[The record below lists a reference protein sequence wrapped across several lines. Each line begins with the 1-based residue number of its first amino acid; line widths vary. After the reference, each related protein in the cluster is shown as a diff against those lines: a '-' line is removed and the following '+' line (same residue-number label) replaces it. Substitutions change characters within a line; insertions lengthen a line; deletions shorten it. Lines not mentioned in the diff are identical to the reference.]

1 MRKSS
6 PQLPISISPL
16 RRQETPGWWLLC
28 NDETQSSA
36 SCFGIFTCASLCI
49 APGSW
54 LLAPGSWLLARLFN
68 FRRFIRSHHAGALP
82 ILSGASGIEEG
93 LVT

>member
-16 RRQETPGWWLLC
+16 RRQAAPGCWLLC
-28 NDETQSSA
+28 NGETQSSA
-36 SCFGIFTCASLCI
+36 SCFRIFTCASLCI

-54 LLAPGSWLLARLFN
+54 LLLVRMVARSTSDLLSDLIKPAPYRYSA
-68 FRRFIRSHHAGALP
+68 AP
-82 ILSGASGIEEG
+82 PASKK
-93 LVT
+93 VW

>member
-1 MRKSS
+1 MRSSS

-16 RRQETPGWWLLC
+16 RLQAASGSWLLC
-28 NDETQSSA
+28 NSETQSSA
-36 SCFGIFTCASLCI
+36 SCFRIFTCASPWV

-54 LLAPGSWLLARLFN
+54 LLLRRENGCPFN
-68 FRRFIRSHHAGALP
+68 VRRFIRSHHAGALP